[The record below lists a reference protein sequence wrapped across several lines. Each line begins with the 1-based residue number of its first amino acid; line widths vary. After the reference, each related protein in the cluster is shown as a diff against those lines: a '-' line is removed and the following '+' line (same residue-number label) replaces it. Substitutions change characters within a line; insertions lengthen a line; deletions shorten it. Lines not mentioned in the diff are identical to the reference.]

1 MTCCTEIADSNL
13 SNQMRTMQYSIQ
25 TVTREEAIETI
36 ELKIQQIAPASQLT
50 NDIWQFWVDKFVSD
64 VLDYC
69 HREDFPKAMIYAC
82 IDLIL
87 KRMADAE
94 AGAATLDEEG
104 VAALPLSAIKMDDTT
119 FNFDTSYVHKTSTTD
134 NVGLLSDLDF
144 DSIKPKLNLY
154 RKAVSR

>member
-1 MTCCTEIADSNL
+1 MTCCIEIADLNL
-13 SNQMRTMQYSIQ
+13 SNQTQITPHQIQ
-25 TVTREEAIETI
+25 TVTREEAIKII

-50 NDIWQFWVDKFVSD
+50 SDVWQFWVEKFVAD

-69 HREDFPKAMIYAC
+69 HREDFPKALIYTSV
-82 IDLIL
+82 DLIL
-87 KRMADAE
+87 KRMSDAE

-119 FNFDTSYVHKTSTTD
+119 FNFDTSYAHKNSTTD
-134 NVGLLSDLDF
+134 NAGLLSDLDF

-154 RKAVSR
+154 RKVMSR